1 MQVLF
6 IVFLVA
12 VGIQLI
18 YITVFLIAILKKES
32 GVGSET
38 QPVSVIVCAHDE
50 EQNLRELVPILLQQK
65 HPAFEI
71 IIVNDRSNDGTY
83 DFLLEETKKVETHNN
98 ASLRMVH
105 AAAVPAHVNG
115 KKFGI
120 TLGIKAAKYDW
131 IVLTDA
137 DCRPNSDQWLQS
149 ISAQCTGDK
158 EIILGYSS
166 YQKEDGLLN
175 LFIRF
180 ETLLT
185 AIQYVSYAIL
195 GNPYMGVGRNL
206 AYRKS
211 LFLNNKGFNGFLGV
225 TGGDDDLFV
234 NQHAH
239 AKNTAVTLGE
249 ESIIYSVPKRTLQE
263 FFNQKVRHLSVGKK
277 YRFKHK
283 LLLGVFS
290 LTQLIT
296 WLLGLPLLF
305 IFSGYLWVL
314 GAFITRILLLSITT
328 YQAAR
333 RFGHKFESW
342 SVPLLDFLFVIYYL
356 STAPVA
362 LLTKKIRWRN

>member
-18 YITVFLIAILKKES
+18 YIIVFLTALGKKQTGTAAEL
-32 GVGSET
+32 

-50 EQNLRELVPILLQQK
+50 EQNLKELIPILLQQK
-65 HPAFEI
+65 HTSFEV

-83 DFLLEETKKVETHNN
+83 DFLLEETKKEER
-98 ASLRMVH
+98 LRMVH
-105 AAAVPAHVNG
+105 AATVPAHVNG
-115 KKFGI
+115 KKYGI

-137 DCRPNSDQWLQS
+137 DCRPNSDQWLRS
-149 ISAQCTGDK
+149 ISDQCKDET
-158 EIILGYSS
+158 EIVLGYSS
-166 YQKEDGLLN
+166 YLKEQGFLN

-185 AIQYVSYAIL
+185 AIQYIAYAIM

-234 NQHAH
+234 NQHAN
-239 AKNTAVTLGE
+239 AKNTAVSLGE
-249 ESIIYSVPKRTLQE
+249 ESIVYSVPKRTLSE

-277 YRFKHK
+277 YRFKHI
-283 LLLGVFS
+283 LSLG
-290 LTQLIT
+290 
-296 WLLGLPLLF
+296 
-305 IFSGYLWVL
+305 IF
-314 GAFITRILLLSITT
+314 
-328 YQAAR
+328 
-333 RFGHKFESW
+333 
-342 SVPLLDFLFVIYYL
+342 
-356 STAPVA
+356 
-362 LLTKKIRWRN
+362 

>member
-1 MQVLF
+1 MFLF

-12 VGIQLI
+12 ASIQLI
-18 YITVFLIAILKKES
+18 YLTVFLIAIRKKETKHP
-32 GVGSET
+32 VEI

-50 EQNLRELVPILLQQK
+50 EQNLMELVPVLLQQK
-65 HPAFEI
+65 HPSFEVI
-71 IIVNDRSNDGTY
+71 VVNDRSNDGTY
-83 DFLLEETKKVETHNN
+83 DYLLNATNGGTHRD
-98 ASLRMVH
+98 LRMVDVKS
-105 AAAVPAHVNG
+105 APAHVNG
-115 KKFGI
+115 KKYAI

-137 DCRPNSDQWLQS
+137 DCRPNSYEWLQM
-149 ISAQCTGDK
+149 ISSKCSADK
-158 EIILGYSS
+158 EIVLGYSA
-166 YQKEDGLLN
+166 YLRENGFLN

-180 ETLLT
+180 ETLFT
-185 AIQYVSYAIL
+185 AIQYVAFAIL

-234 NQHAH
+234 NQHATST
-239 AKNTAVTLGE
+239 NTAVCLGE
-249 ESIIYSVPKRTLQE
+249 KSTVNSVPKRTWRDY
-263 FFNQKVRHLSVGKK
+263 FNQKVRHLSVGKK
-277 YRFKHK
+277 YRFRDQF
-283 LLLGVFS
+283 LLGIFS
-290 LTQLIT
+290 VSHVIT
-296 WLLGLPLLF
+296 WFAGLPLLF
-305 IFSGYLWVL
+305 LFSGYLWIL
-314 GAFITRILLLSITT
+314 GILIFRTFLLSITT
-328 YQAAR
+328 HQAAA

>member
-1 MQVLF
+1 LQILF
-6 IVFLVA
+6 FVFVAAVVVQLVYIVFFLVA
-12 VGIQLI
+12 FQRKGPV
-18 YITVFLIAILKKES
+18 TPAEAR
-32 GVGSET
+32 
-38 QPVSVIVCAHDE
+38 PVSVVVCAHDE
-50 EQNLRELVPILLQQK
+50 EQNLRALIPILLQQQ
-65 HPAFEI
+65 HPAFEVI
-71 IIVNDRSNDGTY
+71 VVNDRSNDGTY
-83 DFLLEETKKVETHNN
+83 DFLLEETKKEER
-98 ASLRMVH
+98 LRMVH
-105 AAAVPAHVNG
+105 ASSVPGHVNG
-115 KKFGI
+115 KKYGI
-120 TLGIKAAKYDW
+120 TLGIKAAKHDW

-137 DCRPNSDQWLQS
+137 DCRPNSDNWLAA
-149 ISAQCTGDK
+149 ISSRCTDGK
-158 EIILGYSS
+158 EIVLGYSA
-166 YQKEDGLLN
+166 YEKEKGFLN

-185 AIQYVSYAIL
+185 AIQYIAYAVL

-239 AKNTAVTLGE
+239 GSNTAVCLGE
-249 ESIIYSVPKRTLQE
+249 EAIVYSYPKKTVKQY
-263 FFNQKVRHLSVGKK
+263 FNQKIRHLSVGKK
-277 YRFKHK
+277 YRFKHQ

-290 LTQLIT
+290 LSHALT
-296 WLLGLPLLF
+296 WFAGLPLLF
-305 IFSGYLWVL
+305 VFSGYWWVA
-314 GAFITRILLLSITT
+314 GALIVRTVAVSVTIH
-328 YQAAR
+328 QAAA